1 MLQIFKKG
9 KEEKIIWSTPDKNEC
24 RRGKNI
30 WSTPDFKKCIEEKN
44 IWCTPDHA
52 SGVDILPSHDSH
64 LTDVMNMYY
73 TEGHPCWYIIS
84 VVM

>member
-1 MLQIFKKG
+1 MPFKLKISGVLQIFKKR

-30 WSTPDFKKCIEEKN
+30 WSTPDLKKCIEEKN

-52 SGVDILPSHDSH
+52 SGVDILPS
-64 LTDVMNMYY
+64 LLL
-73 TEGHPCWYIIS
+73 C
-84 VVM
+84 